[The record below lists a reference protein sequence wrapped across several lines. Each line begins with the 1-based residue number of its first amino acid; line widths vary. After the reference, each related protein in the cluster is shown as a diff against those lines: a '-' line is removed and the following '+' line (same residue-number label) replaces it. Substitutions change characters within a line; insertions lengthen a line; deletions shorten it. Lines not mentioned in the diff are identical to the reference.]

1 MTDATRGGL
10 FVVSAPSGGGK
21 TSLTRALVPRLAA
34 RGVGAAISIS
44 YTTRP
49 ARAGEQNGVHYH
61 FVDEVQFEQMVQRG
75 EFLEHAHVFGRRYGT
90 GQRKT
95 EELLAAGQDVILD
108 IDWQGG
114 RQVRKRVP
122 EAVGVFILPPS
133 VEELE
138 RRLRSRSQD
147 SEDVIAK
154 RMAQARDEMSHY
166 AEYDYVLVN
175 QEFERA
181 LDELASIFMARRLQ
195 LAVQQMGQG
204 GLINALLAGKGPVQ

>member
-1 MTDATRGGL
+1 M
-10 FVVSAPSGGGK
+10 
-21 TSLTRALVPRLAA
+21 
-34 RGVGAAISIS
+34 
-44 YTTRP
+44 
-49 ARAGEQNGVHYH
+49 
-61 FVDEVQFEQMVQRG
+61 
-75 EFLEHAHVFGRRYGT
+75 
-90 GQRKT
+90 
-95 EELLAAGQDVILD
+95 
-108 IDWQGG
+108 
-114 RQVRKRVP
+114 
-122 EAVGVFILPPS
+122 
-133 VEELE
+133 EELE